1 MEVVHPKEGT
11 VYWEGPVEV
20 RLVAEFSGECQTKN
34 DARGGNTANPLV
46 CTLYCSA

>member
-20 RLVAEFSGECQTKN
+20 QLVAEFSGEGKTKIRERRKHCQPS
-34 DARGGNTANPLV
+34 R
-46 CTLYCSA
+46 